1 MFQRAFLCGSLLLTL
16 GSAALPPALAQEID
30 LEARANLALSLTQSE
45 VSRVR
50 VQGELGEPLLAVIDL
65 GGSPVTLL
73 LRPRS
78 VRAVGFQLL
87 EQRADGSLVQLDPG
101 PVTTYRGTIVELPG
115 SRVAASLQQG
125 GLFARFFL
133 PSGEEYWLEPLAARI
148 AGAAPGQHV
157 LYRREDVICAGETC
171 GADLLPNNR
180 PKPVDEEAG
189 GALPAPE
196 FLVRVAELAC
206 DADYE
211 YFLRWGSSTAVS
223 DRIQTVIGAMNLQ
236 YESEVEIT
244 HEITTILVRATPYQ
258 PYTSTDYSTL
268 LNQFRSEWNG
278 NQAGFVRDVAHLFT
292 GKDLDGNIIGVA
304 WIGAVCNFSYG
315 YGLSQSDFNGNF
327 LCATDLSAHELGHNW
342 NGTHCTCPDSTM
354 NPYITCTNTFSPTYS
369 RPEIIAYRDS
379 VGCLDS
385 GGGGGLSVHLVS
397 DGFESGNLGAG
408 GWSAQNGNA
417 SVARSAARTGN
428 FGARLKQTTWIER
441 AVDTSGYPVIRLQYS
456 RRTQGLDANELLYV
470 EWWNGSAWQ
479 LVEATSST
487 SWADQSF
494 LLDAA
499 AGHNPAFRIRFR
511 TDANANNERGD
522 VDNVRVVG
530 S

>member
-1 MFQRAFLCGSLLLTL
+1 MFRRSISRSMPLALFFMALQPAF
-16 GSAALPPALAQEID
+16 AQQGE
-30 LEARANLALSLTQSE
+30 LEARTNLALSLTQSE

-50 VQGELGEPLLAVIDL
+50 VQGELGEPLVAVIDL

-101 PVTTYRGTIVELPG
+101 PVTTYRGTIAELPG
-115 SRVAASLQQG
+115 TRVAASLQG
-125 GLFARFFL
+125 GGVFARFFL
-133 PSGEEYWLEPLAARI
+133 PDGEEYWLEPLAPRV

-180 PKPVDEEAG
+180 PKPVDQEAG

-196 FLVRVAELAC
+196 LLVRVAELAC

-244 HEITTILVRATPYQ
+244 HEITTILVRGSPYQ
-258 PYTSTDYSTL
+258 PYTSTDPFVL
-268 LNQFRSEWNG
+268 FDQFKNEWNG
-278 NQAGFVRDVAHLFT
+278 NQAGIPRDVAQLFT
-292 GKDLDGNIIGVA
+292 GPLLGNIAGLGAIGT
-304 WIGAVCNFSYG
+304 VCLVSDAYSLVRG
-315 YGLSQSDFNGNF
+315 YNIYGNF
-327 LCATDLSAHELGHNW
+327 LCSTDLSAHELGHNW
-342 NGTHCTCPDSTM
+342 NATHCTCTDSTM

-385 GGGGGLSVHLVS
+385 GGGGGLSVHLLS
-397 DGFESGNLGAG
+397 DGFESGDLGAG

-428 FGARLKQTTWIER
+428 YGARLKQTTWIER
-441 AVDTSGYPVIRLQYS
+441 AVDTSGYAAIRLDYS
-456 RRTQGLDANELLYV
+456 RRTKGLDANELLYV
-470 EWWNGSAWQ
+470 EWWDGSAWQ
-479 LVEATSST
+479 MVEATSST

-499 AGHNPAFRIRFR
+499 AGNNPAFRIRFR
-511 TDANANNERGD
+511 TDANMKNERGD
-522 VDNVRVVG
+522 VDNVRVV
-530 S
+530 SS